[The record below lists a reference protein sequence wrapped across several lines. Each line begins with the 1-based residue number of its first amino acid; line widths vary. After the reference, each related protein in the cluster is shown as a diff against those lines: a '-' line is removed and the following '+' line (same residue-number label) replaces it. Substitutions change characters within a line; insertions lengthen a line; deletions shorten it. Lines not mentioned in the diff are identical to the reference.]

1 MLSYG
6 HYNVSTLHIL
16 LTSLIYLFAQ
26 YQKCYSFTAIALTPS
41 SSSSLLYER
50 TINITSHMSDE
61 QRLFYTIL
69 TAYEKAVRPLKK
81 SSEAVVVKLGI
92 TLTQILDIDERN
104 QIMTTN
110 IWLDQE
116 WNDAYLK
123 WNPKHFGGL
132 KKIRIPC
139 RLIWLPDIVLYNSA
153 EDYTQGYMQSLAMID
168 YNGTVFWP
176 PIVKFRSTCK
186 IDITWFPFDD
196 QLCFLKFGS
205 WTYDSTQLILTNRS
219 ANIDMSNYVDNG
231 EWKLL
236 TSWTVLSTITY
247 SCCEETY
254 HDLKFYFHIRRRT
267 LYYTFNVIIPCI
279 MLSGLTCLTF
289 YLPTESGE
297 KVSLGLTVLLS
308 FSVFM
313 LVIAESM
320 PATSEFIPLIGIYFI
335 LVMGLTS
342 LSVLLAVILLN
353 VHLYGS
359 SLKPVPNRL
368 RSLLFF
374 HIAPY
379 LHVKLHRTIIL
390 KDKKNNQ
397 CTSET
402 ASRRSTTIYNA
413 VFLNEND
420 LLTNSQT
427 SSSSHVLHSTTM
439 TENNLRATNINSTPH
454 SLQECKRLLYELNR
468 LILRSSEKHE
478 EDIIIRDWQNVALV
492 IDRCL
497 FFTYLLFTTI
507 LTVLTLLLAPLLKTI
522 PTPPSY
528 FRLNMTKE

>member
-1 MLSYG
+1 MPS
-6 HYNVSTLHIL
+6 NASILHL
-16 LTSLIYLFAQ
+16 LVTSLIYLFTQ
-26 YQKCYSFTAIALTPS
+26 YRKCYSFTAIASTLSP
-41 SSSSLLYER
+41 SSSLLHEGA
-50 TINITSHMSDE
+50 INITVHMSDE
-61 QRLFYTIL
+61 QRLFYTIM
-69 TAYEKAVRPLKK
+69 TGYEKAIRPLKK

-92 TLTQILDIDERN
+92 SLTQILDIDERN

-110 IWLDQE
+110 IWLDQCFNFLFNQKRKQKE
-116 WNDAYLK
+116 WNDAFLK
-123 WNPKHFGGL
+123 WNPKDFGGL

-139 RLIWLPDIVLYNSA
+139 RLIWLPDIILYNSA
-153 EDYTQGYMQSLAMID
+153 DDYTQGYMQSLAMID

-219 ANIDMSNYVDNG
+219 ENVDMDNYIDNG

-236 TSWTVLSTITY
+236 TSWTVLSTLTY
-247 SCCEETY
+247 PCCAEGY

-267 LYYTFNVIIPCI
+267 LYYIYNVIIPCI

-313 LVIAESM
+313 LLIAEAM
-320 PATSEFIPLIGIYFI
+320 PATSEFIPLIGIYFTF
-335 LVMGLTS
+335 VMGLTS
-342 LSVLLAVILLN
+342 LSVLLAVIILN

-359 SLKPVPNRL
+359 ALKPVPHRL
-368 RSLLFF
+368 RRILFS
-374 HIAPY
+374 HIAPC
-379 LHVKLHRTIIL
+379 LLVKLHRTITI
-390 KDKKNNQ
+390 KDKKNTQ
-397 CTSET
+397 CTSST
-402 ASRRSTTIYNA
+402 SRRSTTIYNA

-420 LLTNSQT
+420 LSTSSQR

-439 TENNLRATNINSTPH
+439 NSNSNRHNILSMPATIS
-454 SLQECKRLLYELNR
+454 
-468 LILRSSEKHE
+468 
-478 EDIIIRDWQNVALV
+478 
-492 IDRCL
+492 
-497 FFTYLLFTTI
+497 
-507 LTVLTLLLAPLLKTI
+507 
-522 PTPPSY
+522 
-528 FRLNMTKE
+528 